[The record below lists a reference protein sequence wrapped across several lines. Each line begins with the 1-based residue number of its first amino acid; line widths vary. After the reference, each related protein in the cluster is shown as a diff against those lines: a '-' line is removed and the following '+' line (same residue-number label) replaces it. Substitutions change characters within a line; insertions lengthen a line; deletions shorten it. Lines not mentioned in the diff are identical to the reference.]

1 MPDSIVAHEQEDLDR
16 LCELIMDE
24 LKVLSAEG
32 RGLTLSGLHRV
43 IACAKAEKIE
53 IRGFEADL
61 LEIKEALARILAEFQ
76 VAPGSQLSER
86 ASGVLK
92 QIRDAESFGAL
103 YLLRDD
109 IIDLVHAYR
118 NVVREEN
125 QELSGL
131 VIEISTHLTEVERIC
146 LNLVEKTTLANRTGS
161 TFDSVVEA
169 EISEFE
175 QFAESSQSLAEIKKL
190 VKVRLDTIKS
200 ALEKKKAEDQLRQ
213 QHFGAEIENL
223 KSNLEVMQTRI
234 ARDRIKRKSL
244 EQEILVDPLTGIA
257 NRRAIERHL
266 RKAIKKYQRYRKIFS
281 MVFIDIDDFKK
292 VNDTYGHWVGDKCLK
307 KIVSKIKPLIREDD
321 FVARYG
327 GDEFIIVLPSA
338 DRRAA
343 HGIAHKLSSKIS
355 KTRFLYRNS
364 EIELSVSIGL
374 TEMEET
380 DSAPEVIF
388 ARADAALYEA
398 KNQGKNCVIVV

>member
-1 MPDSIVAHEQEDLDR
+1 
-16 LCELIMDE
+16 
-24 LKVLSAEG
+24 
-32 RGLTLSGLHRV
+32 
-43 IACAKAEKIE
+43 
-53 IRGFEADL
+53 
-61 LEIKEALARILAEFQ
+61 LE
-76 VAPGSQLSER
+76 
-86 ASGVLK
+86 
-92 QIRDAESFGAL
+92 
-103 YLLRDD
+103 
-109 IIDLVHAYR
+109 
-118 NVVREEN
+118 
-125 QELSGL
+125 
-131 VIEISTHLTEVERIC
+131 T
-146 LNLVEKTTLANRTGS
+146 
-161 TFDSVVEA
+161 
-169 EISEFE
+169 
-175 QFAESSQSLAEIKKL
+175 
-190 VKVRLDTIKS
+190 
-200 ALEKKKAEDQLRQ
+200 KKAEDQIRQ
-213 QHFGAEIENL
+213 KHFGTEIENL
-223 KSNLEVMQTRI
+223 NTNLEVMQTRI

-266 RKAIKKYQRYRKIFS
+266 RKAIKKYKRYRKIFS

-343 HGIAHKLSSKIS
+343 HGIAHKLSSAIS
-355 KTRFLYRNS
+355 KTRFLYLNS

-374 TEMEET
+374 TQMEET
-380 DSAPEVIF
+380 DYAPEVIF